1 MAKINLICEQCGGNI
16 ILDDSHEIGTC
27 ESCFSQFI
35 IKQDQIVQ
43 KITQHVTKHVYGYQ
57 GKDIEELLTDGFNLI
72 NISNNRLANEKFKRA
87 IDIDTKCWN
96 AWLGYAISLPNNYE
110 YLISKIEAYRCAFD
124 LAANEKEQ
132 MDTFIDMLRY
142 LPDTL
147 LKAVFVRAF
156 NLTTGRERRN
166 IFYTVSG
173 VIGCD
178 DSEIASLAIDLCPD
192 DWRAH
197 FAMAKC
203 RKIRAKWAELKG
215 FFYPSLPSAAI
226 EVQNLFIK
234 AYDIAK
240 RENDVNGMDTIK
252 SYIQELATE
261 SAYKIF
267 AKEVLKQMK

>member
-96 AWLGYAISLPNNYE
+96 AWLGYAISLPDNYE

-147 LKAVFVRAF
+147 LKAVFVRVF

-178 DSEIASLAIDLCPD
+178 DSEIASLAIDLCPRMIGEHILQ
-192 DWRAH
+192 WRNVE
-197 FAMAKC
+197 KL
-203 RKIRAKWAELKG
+203 ELNG
-215 FFYPSLPSAAI
+215 PSLKDFFI
-226 EVQNLFIK
+226 HLFQVLQLK
-234 AYDIAK
+234 F
-240 RENDVNGMDTIK
+240 
-252 SYIQELATE
+252 
-261 SAYKIF
+261 KIF
-267 AKEVLKQMK
+267 LLKLMILRKEKMM